1 MDSLKA
7 HWAYLLNC
15 SQSLILDHGYWTS
28 EGEKDPKDVVMVR
41 LSNLLLK
48 SLDQIGSCRALRI
61 CILADNFLTRIEALM
76 ACTHLVKLDL
86 KGNQVFTSFNWT
98 LNICFTLKFTNNHLC
113 AQIVQLPDASY
124 WSHLKELQLLY
135 LHDNN
140 MSAWNNIKGL
150 SGCLNLTAL
159 TLYDTPLSLKKN
171 YRHCLVNNIWSL
183 KALDN
188 FVISDEEIIQ
198 NWSLPFQFKAMK
210 QHFCVNL
217 YPSTKPVGAHYCL
230 FSLLCLLLCP
240 NHILMFSFS
249 SEFIWDRDESGVQD
263 NQWNKPDPGRLF
275 SYTYY
280 TALDPRPFNQKKSW
294 VNMLCWYLDICYAT
308 FYASL

>member
-28 EGEKDPKDVVMVR
+28 EGEKDPKDIVMVR
-41 LSNLLLK
+41 LSSLLLK

-61 CILADNFLTRIEALM
+61 CILADNFLTTIEALM

-86 KGNQVFTSFNWT
+86 KGNQ
-98 LNICFTLKFTNNHLC
+98 I
-113 AQIVQLPDASY
+113 IQLPDASY

-140 MSAWNNIKGL
+140 ISTWNNIKGL

-171 YRHCLVNNIWSL
+171 FRHCLVNSIWSL

-217 YPSTKPVGAHYCL
+217 YPSTKLNSFETEMKAVYKIISEINRIQAIYSPTLIIQRWIRGHL
-230 FSLLCLLLCP
+230 IRKSL
-240 NHILMFSFS
+240 
-249 SEFIWDRDESGVQD
+249 G
-263 NQWNKPDPGRLF
+263 
-275 SYTYY
+275 
-280 TALDPRPFNQKKSW
+280 
-294 VNMLCWYLDICYAT
+294 
-308 FYASL
+308 